1 MSGLSGIPVLV
12 LKEGTQRTTGKDAV
26 SNNIAAALAISEVV
40 KTTLGPKG
48 LDKLMVDSLGDVT
61 ITNDGATIL
70 DEMEVEH
77 PTAKMMVQL
86 AKSQDDKVGDGTTST
101 VVLAGTLLKIAQELL
116 DQNIHP
122 TIIVKGFRLAARK
135 AVSCLNEIAE
145 KIDGNDKAVLKSIA
159 KTAMNSKAVIG
170 VKDSLA
176 DLCVDACLQIKE
188 DRDGKVICDIKNIQ
202 IIKKEGKSIDDTVLV
217 KGLIIDKEIVSPAM
231 PKKIEGAKIALIDAA
246 LEVTKT
252 EFDSEIRITNPNE
265 IQAFLDEEERMLSK
279 MVDAIKNAGAN
290 VVFCQK
296 GIDDVAQNFLAKA
309 GILAVRRVKKS
320 DMEKLARATK
330 AKVVNNIRDLS
341 PDDIGSADSV
351 EEKKIGKDAMIYV
364 EGCKDPKAVSILI
377 RAGTEHIVD
386 EVERALND
394 ALSVVIDA
402 IEEPYFVAGGGAV
415 EMELSKE
422 VLNYGESYSGKE
434 QGAIK
439 WFAEVLK
446 VIPMTLA
453 ENAGLE
459 PLDLVLELE
468 ARHKKDGEKWAG
480 INLATGRIGNMKE
493 LNVLI
498 PKVVIEQAIKSA
510 TEAACMIIR
519 VDDVIQAS
527 KLESGGPGGGSEPP
541 DLDND

>member
-364 EGCKDPKAVSILI
+364 EGCKDPKAVSIL
-377 RAGTEHIVD
+377 
-386 EVERALND
+386 
-394 ALSVVIDA
+394 VIDA